1 MYDFAILCDA
11 TSDLTEQ
18 IRKRFDIDY
27 IKGHIVLADRKD
39 YACSLEWDIITRDE
53 FYTSLSRKDI
63 SYSTSPA
70 NIDEYA
76 ERFRFYAEKGMDV
89 LSLSLS
95 SGLSGTYSFALKAS
109 EIVSAEYPDRK
120 IICVDSLRYS
130 TLCGLMAVYA
140 SEMRHNGSTIGET
153 ATWLENN
160 KNRFHQMG
168 WVDDLTFLA
177 RKGRITNSKAFFGR
191 LVGVKPL
198 GDIDYNGLTT
208 VLGKAKG
215 EKAALE
221 TIIRYIE
228 RTITEPE
235 KQLIFVAQSYRDRQ
249 AEILK
254 AMIEERFHPREI
266 IMTQVF
272 AGCGVNIGPGLMA
285 AYYIGQ
291 PISAGLENEKRI
303 MTELLG

>member
-1 MYDFAILCDA
+1 MARFAILCDC
-11 TSDLTEQ
+11 TCDLTDK
-18 IRKRFDIDY
+18 IRRRFDIDY
-27 IKGHIVLADRKD
+27 IKGHIAFPDGQEHV
-39 YACSLEWDIITRDE
+39 CSLEWDIISRDD
-53 FYTSLSRKDI
+53 FYASLLKKDA
-63 SYSTSPA
+63 SYTTSPA
-70 NIDEYA
+70 NITEYA
-76 ERFRFYAEKGMDV
+76 ERFRSYAEQGIDV

-95 SGLSGTYSFALKAS
+95 SGLSGTYSFALKGA
-109 EIVSAEYPDRK
+109 ETVSAEFPDIK
-120 IICVDSLRYS
+120 IVCVDSLRYS

-140 SEMRHNGSTIGET
+140 SEMREAGCSIEET
-153 ATWLENN
+153 AAWLESN

-221 TIIRYIE
+221 AIVRYIE
-228 RTITEPE
+228 ETVTEPE
-235 KQLIFVAQSYRDRQ
+235 KQLIFVAQSYRSRQ
-249 AEILK
+249 AELLRDLI
-254 AMIEERFHPREI
+254 AERIRPREI
-266 IMTQVF
+266 VMTEVF
-272 AGCGVNIGPGLMA
+272 PGCGVSIGPGLMA

-291 PISAGLENEKRI
+291 PISAGLENEKKI
-303 MTELLG
+303 MTGLLG

>member
-1 MYDFAILCDA
+1 MSRFAILCDC
-11 TSDLTEQ
+11 TCDLTEE

-27 IKGHIVLADRKD
+27 IKGHIAFPDGKEHI
-39 YACSLEWDIITRDE
+39 CSLKWDIISRDD
-53 FYTSLSRKDI
+53 FYASLLKKDAA
-63 SYSTSPA
+63 YATSPA
-70 NIDEYA
+70 NITEYA
-76 ERFRFYAEKGMDV
+76 ECFRSYAQKGIDV

-95 SGLSGTYSFALKAS
+95 SGLSGTYSFALKGA
-109 EIVSAEYPDRK
+109 EAVSVEYPNVK

-130 TLCGLMAVYA
+130 TLCGLMAVCA
-140 SEMRHNGSTIGET
+140 SEMRENGSTVEET
-153 ATWLENN
+153 AAWLESN

-177 RKGRITNSKAFFGR
+177 RKGRITNSKAFFGK

-221 TIIRYIE
+221 AIVRYIE
-228 RTITEPE
+228 LTAEKPE
-235 KQLIFVAQSYRDRQ
+235 EQLFFIAQSYRSRQ
-249 AEILK
+249 AELLRELI
-254 AMIEERFHPREI
+254 AERIHPREI
-266 IMTQVF
+266 IMTEVF
-272 AGCGVNIGPGLMA
+272 PGCGVSIGPGLMA

-291 PISAGLENEKRI
+291 PISVGLENEKKI
-303 MTELLG
+303 MTELLA